1 MNQSIL
7 IAIIS
12 TGSTL
17 LGISVGSVLNH
28 ILERKTVRGR
38 LFFEARKI
46 SYGKFIGLT
55 RNIILEPATEK
66 DTLEFNNIASEA
78 LLISNSILREEL
90 VDLCNSISLLKR
102 TSLGAGS
109 SFDIKDQNILIE
121 KLKKIELSMTKEL
134 KI

>member
-17 LGISVGSVLNH
+17 LGISVGSILNH
-28 ILERKTVRGR
+28 VLERKIVKER

-55 RNIILEPATEK
+55 RNMILEPATEK

-78 LLISNSILREEL
+78 LLISNSVLREEL
-90 VDLCNSISLLKR
+90 VDLCNSISLAKK
-102 TSLGAGS
+102 TSFGIGH